1 MVLTRSQTKL
11 QLEKEMMLIENELQ
25 LEKVTQNQ
33 NLLEEKAFI
42 DNMRQM
48 LNEFETKRE
57 GDMTEKMQFVIQIF
71 EYNNK
76 MLPMLQKFDEPRSI
90 KRFTKYIKCVYEKSV
105 EFQREHTNGRYNELQ
120 YKLVCDFLQTIKNCQ
135 DLITNDLH
143 FQI

>member
-1 MVLTRSQTKL
+1 MVLTRSQT
-11 QLEKEMMLIENELQ
+11 ELQ

-42 DNMRQM
+42 YNMRQM
-48 LNEFETKRE
+48 LDEFETKRE
-57 GDMTEKMQFVIQIF
+57 GDMTEKMLFVIQIF
-71 EYNNK
+71 EYNNR
-76 MLPMLQKFDEPRSI
+76 MLKKLHKFDEPRI

-105 EFQREHTNGRYNELQ
+105 EFQREHTNGIYNELQ
-120 YKLVCDFLQTIKNCQ
+120 YNLVCDFLQTIKICQ

>member
-1 MVLTRSQTKL
+1 MVLTRSQT
-11 QLEKEMMLIENELQ
+11 ELQ

-42 DNMRQM
+42 YNMRQM

-57 GDMTEKMQFVIQIF
+57 GDMTEKMQFIIQIF
-71 EYNNK
+71 EYNNR
-76 MLPMLQKFDEPRSI
+76 MLQKLHKFDEPRI

-105 EFQREHTNGRYNELQ
+105 EFQREHTNGIYNELQ
-120 YKLVCDFLQTIKNCQ
+120 YNLVCDFLQTIKICQ

>member
-25 LEKVTQNQ
+25 LDKVTQNQ

-71 EYNNK
+71 EYNNR
-76 MLPMLQKFDEPRSI
+76 MLQKLHKFDQPRSI
-90 KRFTKYIKCVYEKSV
+90 KRFTKYIKCVYDKSV

-135 DLITNDLH
+135 ELIFSNLIN
-143 FQI
+143 Q